1 MKVDVDQSVIDKI
14 KKLLDHHAGCLK
26 IKSEAEAMTAMD
38 MARKL
43 MERHHLDMMM
53 FTESQ
58 TSISDVTHKQFD
70 KCSVYAI
77 PIWLTN
83 IINTVNNICN
93 CTCIL
98 EKDPQE
104 NGYIHTKVVF
114 VGLTTEIDRI
124 YEMYMFLK
132 KTTYKLA
139 NLHVKR
145 ICGNYTNW
153 RSFAEGFTS
162 RLLERSRLNV
172 VKPEVKESYDAVESM
187 NDDFETVDENFE
199 EIDNNQNTDLIIP
212 EKSQELKL
220 YEYLKNVREKISEY
234 IEENINNVKYENIK
248 TASKVLMSSYNLGRK
263 LADKQ
268 NITSVDKSHRLEFKR
283 KTKNG

>member
-1 MKVDVDQSVIDKI
+1 MNQKVDQSIIDKI

-38 MARKL
+38 MAKKL
-43 MERHHLDMMM
+43 MEQHHLDMMQ
-53 FTESQ
+53 FSENTEFD
-58 TSISDVTHKQFD
+58 ITHKQFD
-70 KCSVYAI
+70 KCSVYVV

-93 CTCIL
+93 CSCIL
-98 EKDPQE
+98 EKDKQQ
-104 NGYIHTKVVF
+104 NGYIHIKVVF
-114 VGLTTEIDRI
+114 VSLTSEIDRV
-124 YEMYMFLK
+124 YAMYMFLK
-132 KTTYKLA
+132 KTTHRLA

-162 RLLERSRLNV
+162 RLLERSRLDILKRN
-172 VKPEVKESYDAVESM
+172 KESYNVAESM
-187 NDDFETVDENFE
+187 NDEFEDCEDDE
-199 EIDNNQNTDLIIP
+199 IKQSNNKDLVVQ
-212 EKSQELKL
+212 EKSNEIQL
-220 YEYLKNVREKISEY
+220 YEYLENVKDKIKDY
-234 IEENINNVKYENIK
+234 IDNNINNVKYEEIK
-248 TASKVLMSSYNLGRK
+248 TTSKVLKSSYDLGRK

-268 NITSVDKSHRLEFKR
+268 NMTIIGKSHQLTLKTR